1 MVKFT
6 RDELKAKATELGIT
20 FNPREKSEKLLSMIN
35 ELTGEENTFDSGA
48 AKPPVE
54 EDKQNNEGDLVDNS
68 GAASTAE
75 VFTPTDEQIAAYL
88 ANKAAEEKAA
98 LDEASAYDQGTTRCI
113 IHSNDRE
120 NDEQMFEGNL
130 NGEPVRVV
138 LGEEIDFPN
147 RYKTLIKGSTVET
160 KEPIL
165 EEDGTPSGKYKDIRR
180 PRYIIETV

>member
-1 MVKFT
+1 MAKFT
-6 RDELKAKATELGIT
+6 RDELKATATELGIT

-35 ELTGEENTFDSGA
+35 ELTGEENTFDSGTA
-48 AKPPVE
+48 APQVTTP
-54 EDKQNNEGDLVDNS
+54 
-68 GAASTAE
+68 AAAGETF
-75 VFTPTDEQIAAYL
+75 VPTEEQIAAYL
-88 ANKAAEEKAA
+88 EKKAAEEKAA
-98 LDEASAYDQGTTRCI
+98 LDEASAYDQGETRCI

-120 NDEQMFEGNL
+120 NDEKMFEGNL

-147 RYKTLIKGSTVET
+147 RYKTLIKGSTIET